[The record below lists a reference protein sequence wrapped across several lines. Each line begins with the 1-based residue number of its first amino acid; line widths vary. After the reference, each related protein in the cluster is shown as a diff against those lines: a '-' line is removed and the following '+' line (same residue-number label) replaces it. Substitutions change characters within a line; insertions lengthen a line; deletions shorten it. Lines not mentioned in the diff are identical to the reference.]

1 MNINHFILVDDD
13 PLNNMLSQMAIEDA
27 LEFADIKLYEKPLLA
42 LREIEE
48 EYATKPGK
56 GEKTILFLDINM
68 PLMTGWQFLDVYKGF
83 SEFIRNQIIIF
94 ILSSSVYHR
103 DLEQAKTNPMVAG
116 FISKPLDGD
125 EFKQMLAEF
134 LGS

>member
-13 PLNNMLSQMAIEDA
+13 PLNNMLSQIAIEDA
-27 LEFADIKLYEKPLLA
+27 LEFADIKKYEKPLLA

-48 EYATKPGK
+48 DYAKLRK
-56 GEKTILFLDINM
+56 DEKTILFLDINM

-94 ILSSSVYHR
+94 ILSSSVYRR
-103 DLEQAKTNPMVAG
+103 DVEQAETNPLVAG

-125 EFKQMLAEF
+125 EFKQMLTKF
-134 LGS
+134 LGN